1 MFYKPGI
8 EYFYKQPITK
18 NNKTLWYFILI
29 LVVLVASV
37 VGIVYL
43 VISLVNHEADGPEWQ
58 GYFSPGSG
66 VCSVNGDYFMIADG
80 QGYQFDGDSL
90 EPVSAFYAEGKLAG
104 TLTADSEQLYI
115 LGFEEN
121 TLCFYSKGLN
131 DTDWKRMGEICQMK
145 DAGKTRVEAF
155 YHRGYLYAETYDES
169 AEPYLSAVY
178 RVQADGKKKVKC
190 IRDSSA
196 GFAESMGPAG
206 MQASGDHLIVDAYD
220 LRQKNSRFYLQ
231 DYTEVG
237 KQRVRELKST
247 FDASYCLA
255 GEELYQVL
263 EMTEK
268 DRELSGDGGVLIEAG
283 KRVLTRV
290 NINED
295 VNQLQ
300 YFKLLDENEDF
311 GNAPRISWDGKYLY
325 IDNRGAG
332 VEGGQRKI
340 LIYTQDGKM
349 IDEIIVERKDAECCF
364 GDERYLILRDGNQ
377 ALFWDK
383 KQAGNGS
390 GQDTWKEV
398 EIEKR
403 ESYLGFPL
411 FSRPVVAI

>member
-43 VISLVNHEADGPEWQ
+43 VISLISHEADGPEWQ

-66 VCSVNGDYFMIADG
+66 LCSVNGDYYMIADG
-80 QGYQFDGDSL
+80 QGYRFDGDSL
-90 EPVSAFYAEGKLAG
+90 EPAAAFDAERKLAG
-104 TLTADSEQLYI
+104 TLSADSEQLYI

-121 TLCFYSKGLN
+121 TLYFYSRGLN
-131 DTDWKRMGEICQMK
+131 DTEWKRMGEICQMK
-145 DAGKTRVEAF
+145 DADKSRAEVF
-155 YHRGYLYAETYDES
+155 YHRGYLYAETYDET

-178 RVQADGKKKVKC
+178 RIRADGKKKAEY

-196 GFAESMGPAG
+196 GFVESMGPAG
-206 MQASGDHLIVDAYD
+206 MQASGDHLIVDSYD
-220 LRQKNSRFYLQ
+220 LRQKNSRFFLQ
-231 DYTEVG
+231 DYTKVG
-237 KQRVRELKST
+237 KQRVRELSST

-263 EMTEK
+263 EVTET

-290 NINED
+290 NISED
-295 VNQLQ
+295 ADPLQ
-300 YFKLLDENEDF
+300 YFKLLDENEEF
-311 GNAPRISWDGKYLY
+311 GNDPRISWDGKYLY
-325 IDNRGAG
+325 IDNRGTG
-332 VEGGQRKI
+332 LESGQRKI
-340 LIYTQDGKM
+340 FIYTQDGKR
-349 IDEIIVERKDAECCF
+349 INEIPVERRDAECCF
-364 GDERYLILRDGNQ
+364 GDDRYLILRDGNQ

-383 KQAGNGS
+383 KQAGNGA
-390 GQDTWKEV
+390 GQNVWKEV
-398 EIEKR
+398 DIGKR
-403 ESYLGFPL
+403 
-411 FSRPVVAI
+411 